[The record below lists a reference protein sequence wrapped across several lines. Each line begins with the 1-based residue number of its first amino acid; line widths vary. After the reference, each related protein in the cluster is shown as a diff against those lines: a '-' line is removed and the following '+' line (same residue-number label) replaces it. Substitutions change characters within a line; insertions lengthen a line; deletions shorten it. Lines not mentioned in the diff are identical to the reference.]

1 MEKQAGYRVGESEAV
16 IVKRPYKRRRILIG
30 AFQYR
35 LLMANLAYFG
45 TIVLVFAVV
54 VFLPLVL
61 QIRSSSTFS
70 PVKAEGLADEFL
82 FFHARLWPA
91 LFIVLVLLA
100 FHSVLISHRIAGPLY
115 RFRSVLRA
123 VAEGDLT
130 VRVRIRPTDY
140 LTEEADLLNEMI
152 GALRQRIGGLE
163 EQSIALR
170 AAFSELKTTLDG
182 RSGEGLDE
190 TLDELD
196 MGMEYLETCLGQFRV
211 VTRAKDSGSPCSV
224 SGVAHG
230 ATKKE

>member
-1 MEKQAGYRVGESEAV
+1 MGESEAV
-16 IVKRPYKRRRILIG
+16 TVKRPYRRRRILIG

-35 LLMANLAYFG
+35 LLMTNLAYFG

-61 QIRSSSTFS
+61 QITSSSTLS
-70 PVKAEGLADEFL
+70 PSEAEGLADGFL
-82 FFHARLWPA
+82 FLHARLWPA
-91 LFIVLVLLA
+91 LFIVLALLA

-140 LTEEADLLNEMI
+140 LTEEADLLNETI
-152 GALRQRIGGLE
+152 GALRQKVSGIE

-170 AAFSELKTTLDG
+170 AAFGELKRTL
-182 RSGEGLDE
+182 EGGPREGIDE
-190 TLDELD
+190 MLEELD
-196 MGMEYLETCLGQFRV
+196 MGMAHLATCLGHFRV
-211 VTRAKDSGSPCSV
+211 VTRAEESVAPRCVSP
-224 SGVAHG
+224 VAHG
-230 ATKKE
+230 VAKE

>member
-1 MEKQAGYRVGESEAV
+1 
-16 IVKRPYKRRRILIG
+16 VKRPFRRRRILIG

-35 LLMANLAYFG
+35 LLRVNLAYFV

-61 QIRSSSTFS
+61 QIRSSSTLS
-70 PVKAEGLADEFL
+70 PEKAEELADGFL
-82 FFHARLWPA
+82 FLHARLWPA

-115 RFRSVLRA
+115 RFRNVFRA
-123 VAEGDLT
+123 VAEGDLLVS
-130 VRVRIRPTDY
+130 VRLRPTDY
-140 LTEEADLLNEMI
+140 LTQDADLLNEMI
-152 GALRQRIGGLE
+152 GALRQRISGIE

-170 AAFSELKTTLDG
+170 AAFSDLKTTLDG

-190 TLDELD
+190 TLDELG

-211 VTRAKDSGSPCSV
+211 VTRAEESISPCRLSP
-224 SGVAHG
+224 VAHK
-230 ATKKE
+230 ATERE